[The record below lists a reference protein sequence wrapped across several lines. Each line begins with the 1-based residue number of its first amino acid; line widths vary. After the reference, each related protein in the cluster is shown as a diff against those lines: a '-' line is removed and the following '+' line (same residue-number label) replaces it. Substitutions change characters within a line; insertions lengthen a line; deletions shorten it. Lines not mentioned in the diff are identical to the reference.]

1 MDFEVKMDL
10 QKKNQKRLEMNIKL
24 TPLLNFIGDLFV
36 ILYEST
42 PVTRYPFLSDLVSYF
57 DKSHESIFY
66 LLIVQG

>member
-1 MDFEVKMDL
+1 MNVKL
-10 QKKNQKRLEMNIKL
+10 IPEFN
-24 TPLLNFIGDLFV
+24 LNGDLFV
-36 ILYEST
+36 ILDEST